1 MSPSKLI
8 SWFMSTAGQFFL
20 AFAFNYVILQ
30 LLCMCKD
37 HAAMTGHASATAHVQ
52 DTKLLSQVSQVD
64 RMSDWW
70 ISVEVQS
77 GSTAIITQWLLPSRL
92 LCNCHY
98 C

>member
-1 MSPSKLI
+1 
-8 SWFMSTAGQFFL
+8 
-20 AFAFNYVILQ
+20 
-30 LLCMCKD
+30 MCKD

-52 DTKLLSQVSQVD
+52 DTTLLSQVLQINDS
-64 RMSDWW
+64 MSDWW

-77 GSTAIITQWLLPSRL
+77 RSIAIIIQLLLLSRL